1 MSKEGSAM
9 REYDFR
15 HRSPD
20 LGGVSVLAGR
30 LSLYCGL
37 LLVAVLTQEAK
48 ALPLDGTWQHPD
60 DPVWIEVSTLDGVGI
75 AIRND
80 DQPDTVGFHVLK
92 ELAASDKSKVW
103 QGQVF
108 VPQLD
113 SYKAVSITLPDD
125 QTLRM
130 TVKFGFIRRS
140 VAWSRIQ
147 PTE

>member
-1 MSKEGSAM
+1 M
-9 REYDFR
+9 RECEFS
-15 HRSPD
+15 HRSP
-20 LGGVSVLAGR
+20 LPGGVSVLFGR
-30 LSLYCGL
+30 LSLYYGL
-37 LLVAVLTQEAK
+37 LLIAFFAQAAK
-48 ALPLDGTWQHPD
+48 ALPLDGIWQHPD

-92 ELAASDKSKVW
+92 DLAASDKSEVW

-113 SYKAVSITLPDD
+113 RYKAVSITLPDD

-147 PTE
+147 PAE